1 MTKAEFVAQFS
12 ELLTDLRAVHGT
24 LHLEDA
30 KRRGSD
36 WDQAGT
42 KQGAQLAAYFWDR
55 FDRETNEY
63 LLVRIREYIDDAI
76 RCRAAEEG
84 RFTNDPEHANC
95 RPIVTISE
103 HGSPMCEMER

>member
-1 MTKAEFVAQFS
+1 MTKAEFVARFS
-12 ELLTDLRAVHGT
+12 KLLTDLHAVRGS

-55 FDRETNEY
+55 FDRETSEY
-63 LLVRIREYIDDAI
+63 LLVRIREYVNDAI
-76 RCRAAEEG
+76 FCREAQELKP
-84 RFTNDPEHANC
+84 DPEHANC
-95 RPIVTISE
+95 RPIVTIDE
-103 HGSPMCEMER
+103 HGSPMCEMKQ